1 MTDLKLVPTHEPTEL
16 ERLLLS
22 AASSE
27 KPSDEHKLR
36 VREALGLA
44 LPLAAL
50 PATAASAGAK
60 TAAGTSATAG
70 AGTSSSV
77 GTVALAKALVGGV
90 VSASAVGA
98 VVFALV
104 TPSKAPAPAP
114 MAPAPAQV
122 QAAPVKAT
130 PAAPVAA
137 PQETAVSVSELPLAK
152 DEPKVKP
159 LREQKPVAASTTSED
174 DLRQQIVLI
183 EAARAHVAQNNPWP
197 ALQALDTYT
206 AKFKGGSFDQEAA
219 VLRIKAVEQTGDRE
233 RASGLAKSFLEKNP
247 TSPHVDRVRRVAEPA
262 EPR

>member
-1 MTDLKLVPTHEPTEL
+1 MTELKLVPTHEPTEL

-70 AGTSSSV
+70 TSSSV

-104 TPSKAPAPAP
+104 TPSKAPAPV
-114 MAPAPAQV
+114 APAPAQV
-122 QAAPVKAT
+122 QAAPVNAT

-152 DEPKVKP
+152 DEPKVKSV
-159 LREQKPVAASTTSED
+159 REQKPVAASTSED